1 MSELTPRLLLTET
14 VWRQLDEST
23 QQYLVEWHRDVTPLL
38 EEYCAVYEA
47 DLTSDQIRSIFQN
60 AEQYAVDSK
69 KYMTK
74 LGKAGDTARV
84 SAQAAK
90 KLNNKINELAK
101 KAQNTAPVENFDQ
114 KFEQLKS
121 DIANKLGGN
130 SSKIVAAANK
140 LGQAAKDNPTAAT
153 FIVGLLTVAG
163 AVAGGPLGGAGVGFL
178 MRAGKD
184 VLTGEKLSTA
194 AGRATKVGALGA
206 LAGAGIEAISNAFPG
221 APVTDVTVSD
231 SGSVELPDRYTI
243 NGEEVSAEEYQ
254 QWKQD
259 NPVFSDREMR
269 EFDQLAQKGETINR
283 MAEQMGVDN
292 AGNNNA
298 KMIGNV
304 PVEINGEPVPAE
316 LYTEEQKQSL
326 SAARQARAAM
336 GISDSVDYEL
346 MLIKRNSGIP
356 LTEAEQQVV
365 NELGWS
371 DVKKV
376 AGNITDKTSQAVK
389 NASREAGQ
397 KITAR
402 KLQKLWKKAGSPTDS
417 SEIVQL
423 LASAGLDSKGIEA
436 VSDALD
442 IDLHA
447 GSTQADSGSEATT
460 DTQKTNNTQAKSSS
474 TSPERERL
482 DRLKKARSDVGAS
495 DAGVDNASAS
505 QPQIQDKEEVAFPG
519 TDIDFEKAWVK
530 ADDLTAADSKVADV
544 LDKVASGVDPSE
556 LSMQELLAARRKLNI
571 SKPKGTNESLRQ
583 VLNKKLKL

>member
-1 MSELTPRLLLTET
+1 VSELTPRLLLTET

-38 EEYCAVYEA
+38 EEYCAIYEA
-47 DLTSDQIRSIFQN
+47 DLTPDQIQSIFQN

-90 KLNNKINELAK
+90 KLNDKINELAK

-121 DIANKLGGN
+121 DIANKLGGD

-336 GISDSVDYEL
+336 GISDSIDYEL
-346 MLIKRNSGIP
+346 LLIKRNSGIA

-365 NELGWS
+365 NEFGWS

-376 AGNITDKTSQAVK
+376 ASNIKDKTTQAAK
-389 NASREAGQ
+389 GAGREAGQ

-402 KLQKLWKKAGSPTDS
+402 KLQKLWTEAGSPTDS
-417 SEIVQL
+417 DEIAQV
-423 LASAGLDSKGIEA
+423 LAKAGLDDKGIQAVGNGAGVELPA
-436 VSDALD
+436 VSGISQTSSNQSSSDD
-442 IDLHA
+442 
-447 GSTQADSGSEATT
+447 TADSGRT
-460 DTQKTNNTQAKSSS
+460 KSRD
-474 TSPERERL
+474 EERL
-482 DRLKKARSDVGAS
+482 ERLKKARSS
-495 DAGVDNASAS
+495 AGLNDNEESEPEPETQAKS
-505 QPQIQDKEEVAFPG
+505 EVAFPG

-571 SKPKGTNESLRQ
+571 KKPKAATESLRQ